1 MSKSYLGMVPEAQFR
16 GDKVLH
22 VCMEKHD
29 QTLFGEIVCEGQ
41 VDGMSSLRAFV
52 FNVLA
57 DLIYE

>member
-1 MSKSYLGMVPEAQFR
+1 MVPEAQFR